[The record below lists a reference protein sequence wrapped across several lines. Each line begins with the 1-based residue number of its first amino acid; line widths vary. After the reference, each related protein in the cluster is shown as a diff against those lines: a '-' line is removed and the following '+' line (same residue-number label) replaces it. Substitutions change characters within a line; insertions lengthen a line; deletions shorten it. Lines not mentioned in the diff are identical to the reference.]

1 MTNAP
6 GVLVVV
12 GRGVMGD
19 GGTRTAG
26 VEAGVGGPE
35 EAGEGISTTHMLEAR
50 GVSWV
55 LAEW

>member
-1 MTNAP
+1 MASAP

-35 EAGEGISTTHMLEAR
+35 EAGEGISTTHMLEER
-50 GVSWV
+50 GG
-55 LAEW
+55 